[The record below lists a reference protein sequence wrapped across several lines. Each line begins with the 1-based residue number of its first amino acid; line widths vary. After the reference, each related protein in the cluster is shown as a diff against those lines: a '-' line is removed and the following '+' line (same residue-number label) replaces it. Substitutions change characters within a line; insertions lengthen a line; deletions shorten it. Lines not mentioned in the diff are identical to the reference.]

1 LRKASILL
9 VPCLIGGAL
18 LAGCGGGDDSSS
30 TAAALTKAEYLKQG
44 NEICRQAAH
53 EINTKA
59 QAEFGNQ
66 PPSKQEFSTFI
77 TDTALP
83 ISEQEISDLRDLP
96 PPAGDE
102 DTVNGIYDAANE
114 GLAKIKDDPILASQG
129 DDAGGAFTESNKL
142 AKDYGLTTC
151 GR

>member
-1 LRKASILL
+1 MRKASILL
-9 VPCLIGGAL
+9 LPCLIGGAL

-30 TAAALTKAEYLKQG
+30 TEALSKSAYLKQG
-44 NEICRQAAH
+44 NEICRNAAH

-59 QAEFGNQ
+59 QAEFGTQ
-66 PPSKQEFSTFI
+66 QQPSKEEFSSFI

-102 DTVNGIYDAANE
+102 DTVNAIYDAADE
-114 GLAKIKDDPILASQG
+114 GLAKVKDDPTLAAQG
-129 DDAGGAFTESNKL
+129 GDAGGAFTESNKL

-151 GR
+151 AS